1 MKYFGEGLSE
11 QHKKLQHRIRKEQE
25 LEAAKELFLSLHA
38 ALHASAVSEMPCNEV
53 DALLQD
59 LQEYEYAIMP
69 TREAETIAWV
79 IWHIARIEDLT
90 MNMLV
95 ARQEQVWNP
104 DWKQRLQTG
113 LEDTGN
119 ALTDDEIMDF
129 SKTVCIRELLAY
141 RNAVGRRSRQ
151 LVQELTFADIKRH
164 VSQQDLARIRLCGG
178 VSEHP
183 DSLWLLEFWGKKD
196 VAGILLMPLT
206 RHMLLHLNDCCRWKL
221 EIRNRKHLYRS

>member
-11 QHKKLQHRIRKEQE
+11 QHKKLQHMVRKEQE
-25 LEAAKELFLSLHA
+25 LDAANELFLSLHA
-38 ALHASAVSEMPCNEV
+38 ALHASSVSEMPCNEV

-79 IWHIARIEDLT
+79 FWHIARIEDLT
-90 MNMLV
+90 MNLLV

>member
-1 MKYFGEGLSE
+1 MKYFGEGLRE
-11 QHKKLQHRIRKEQE
+11 QHKKLQHMIRKEQE
-25 LEAAKELFLSLHA
+25 LDAVKELFLSIHA
-38 ALHASAVSEMPCNEV
+38 ALHTSVISEMPRNEV

-90 MNMLV
+90 MNMVV
-95 ARQEQVWNP
+95 ARQEQVWNA

-183 DSLWLLEFWGKKD
+183 YSLWLLEFWGKKD
-196 VAGILLMPLT
+196 VAGILLMSLT

>member
-164 VSQQDLARIRLCGG
+164 VSQQDLPRNRLCGC

>member
-1 MKYFGEGLSE
+1 MKYFGEGLRE
-11 QHKKLQHRIRKEQE
+11 QHKKLQHMIRKEQE
-25 LEAAKELFLSLHA
+25 LDAVKELFLSIHA
-38 ALHASAVSEMPCNEV
+38 ALHTSVISEMPRNEV

-90 MNMLV
+90 MNMVV
-95 ARQEQVWNP
+95 ARQEQVWNA

-129 SKTVCIRELLAY
+129 SKTVCIPELLAY

-151 LVQELTFADIKRH
+151 LVQELTFADMKRH

>member
-11 QHKKLQHRIRKEQE
+11 QHKRLQHIIQKEQE
-25 LEAAKELFLSLHA
+25 LDASKKLFLSIHA
-38 ALHASAVSEMPCNEV
+38 ALHSSAISEMPCNEV

-69 TREAETIAWV
+69 TSKAETIAWV

-95 ARQEQVWNP
+95 ARQEQVWNAE
-104 DWKQRLQTG
+104 WKQRLHTK

-119 ALTDDEIMDF
+119 ALTDDDIMEF

-141 RNAVGRRSRQ
+141 RNAVGCRSRQ
-151 LVQELTFADIKRH
+151 LVQELTFEDMKRH
-164 VSQQDLARIRLCGG
+164 VSQHDLARIRLCGG
-178 VSEHP
+178 VCEHP

-196 VAGILLMPLT
+196 VAGILLMPPT